1 MSDETFPDWA
11 PAPNIRDAPDL
22 YELENAA
29 LDPDGHVLERMRAEA
44 DWTGRTIVDLGCG
57 TGFWLTRY
65 LPAAREVIGVEPDP
79 ELRASAVDRVDG
91 VECLRVVAGSAEH
104 LPLDDGSVDVVPARF
119 AYFFGPGA
127 EPGLAEVGR
136 VLAPGGALVA
146 VDNDHGAGEFAEILD
161 VASDAFASRHGAS
174 VDAWWAQRG
183 ATRHPVLSQWRFQR
197 RADLEAV
204 LRNEFRD
211 GAADGWLAAHPDRLH
226 ITYGF
231 ALFVWRP
238 GPGAAAGDGSQR
250 PAA

>member
-79 ELRASAVDRVDG
+79 ELRASAVV
-91 VECLRVVAGSAEH
+91 H
-104 LPLDDGSVDVVPARF
+104 ARF

-183 ATRHPVLSQWRFQR
+183 ATRHRVLSQWRFQR

>member
-11 PAPNIRDAPDL
+11 PAPNIRDAPEL

-29 LDPDGHVLERMRAEA
+29 LDPGGHVLEQMRAQA
-44 DWTGRTIVDLGCG
+44 DWAGRAIVDLGCG
-57 TGFWLTRY
+57 TGFWLARY
-65 LPAAREVIGVEPDP
+65 LPAAGEVIGVEPDP
-79 ELRASAVDRVDG
+79 ELRTIAGARVDG
-91 VECLRVVAGSAEH
+91 AQRLRVLAGSAEH
-104 LPLDDGSVDVVPARF
+104 LPLADGSVDIVHARF

-127 EPGLAEVGR
+127 ERGLAEVGR
-136 VLAPGGALVA
+136 VLAPGGTLVA

-161 VASDAFASRHGAS
+161 VASEAFASRHGAS
-174 VDAWWAQRG
+174 VDEWWAQRG
-183 ATRHPVLSQWRFQR
+183 ATRHAVLSEWRFER

-211 GAADGWLAAHPDRLH
+211 GAADGWLSAHPERVH

-238 GPGAAAGDGSQR
+238 DSAAQR